1 MAGRVLEAAGMVK
14 LGEGEHDVR
23 KDEHNKAAKRIR
35 EGIRKKQKQQGHKAL
50 EEAKQLGN
58 YHPTIKRLF
67 SASSQPSTAQGKRER
82 GIGSGV
88 GRFVGGTLRI
98 SQGEIAS
105 VEGSGPNLRSRRSK
119 DGGSRGRGARG
130 SKRA

>member
-50 EEAKQLGN
+50 EEV
-58 YHPTIKRLF
+58 
-67 SASSQPSTAQGKRER
+67 S
-82 GIGSGV
+82 
-88 GRFVGGTLRI
+88 
-98 SQGEIAS
+98 
-105 VEGSGPNLRSRRSK
+105 
-119 DGGSRGRGARG
+119 D
-130 SKRA
+130 